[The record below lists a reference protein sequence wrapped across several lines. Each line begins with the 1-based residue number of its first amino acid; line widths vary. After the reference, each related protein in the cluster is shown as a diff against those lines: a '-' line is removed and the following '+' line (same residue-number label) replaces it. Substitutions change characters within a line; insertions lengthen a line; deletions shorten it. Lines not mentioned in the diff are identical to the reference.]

1 MLKRP
6 AGWATLSAIAKAT
19 GTSAAPAMTP
29 AAKPVAAP
37 PGGGWLSPGK
47 GTAANAP
54 AAAPPGGGWL
64 SPAAR
69 AAANATAA
77 PAGAPQGGL
86 NPAFG
91 GGNFRNLNSLLG
103 AGAAPAPAADPN
115 APWRPAALSQPPVS
129 YPSLNAA
136 LGGGGGGGGGNM
148 QTWTDTFIPR
158 KDQMGVNTGFF
169 PGDHAKVAAEKQAW
183 LDEQRRTHQPP
194 PQRRV
199 LLNSTIGG
207 TPGGLQAISSEFG
220 YVPAGS
226 GGGGGGSGG
235 GGGGSGGGM
244 AAANQANESRYRDIL
259 DGYQQRYE
267 RGLANLIGAGQQE
280 SKDINQRYDEQEA
293 RINNDLISRGLG
305 NSTVKANMA
314 TGNDR
319 ERTADIGRLNERL
332 RQEQLAVD
340 AGLTKDVLDVM
351 ERKTDQGP
359 DLALLAQLQRAASM
373 GGGMGGGGGGISMGG
388 GGGVDMVPASSL
400 GFQNPLMW
408 AAQAMMGGQGSI
420 PMYGNTGGGNGFET
434 SKERAARQG
443 KPYFGPGNVPSFGER
458 VALGLG

>member
-19 GTSAAPAMTP
+19 GTSAAPATAPPTKP
-29 AAKPVAAP
+29 AAAP

-77 PAGAPQGGL
+77 PAGAPQGRL

-91 GGNFRNLNSLLG
+91 GGNFRNLDSLLG
-103 AGAAPAPAADPN
+103 LGAAPAPAAADPN
-115 APWRPAALSQPPVS
+115 APRRPAALSQPAVP

-136 LGGGGGGGGGNM
+136 LGGGGGGGGGM
-148 QTWTDTFIPR
+148 QTWTDTFVPK

-169 PGDHAKVAAEKQAW
+169 PGDHAKAALEKQAW
-183 LDEQRRTHQPP
+183 LNEQRRTHQPP
-194 PQRRV
+194 PPQRV
-199 LLNSTIGG
+199 LMNSTGG
-207 TPGGLQAISSEFG
+207 VTGGSSMNEFG
-220 YVPAGS
+220 YRS
-226 GGGGGGSGG
+226 GGGGGAGG

-244 AAANQANESRYRDIL
+244 AAANQANESRYQDIL
-259 DGYQQRYE
+259 NGYQQRYE
-267 RGLANLIGAGQQE
+267 RGLANLVGAGQQE
-280 SKDINQRYDEQEA
+280 NKDINQRYDEQLA
-293 RINNDLISRGLG
+293 SMNNDLVSRGLR
-305 NSTVKANMA
+305 NSTLAGNA
-314 TGNDR
+314 QTGNDR

-340 AGLTKDVLDVM
+340 AGLTKDTLDVM
-351 ERKTDQGP
+351 ERRSDVGP
-359 DLALLAQLQRAASM
+359 DLALLAQLQRAAAM
-373 GGGMGGGGGGISMGG
+373 GGGMGGGGGGGISMGG
-388 GGGVDMVPASSL
+388 GSADMVPASSL

-420 PMYGNTGGGNGFET
+420 PMMGGGGNGFET